1 MAFGNERPLLSFD
14 LDGVLAAPPLGRN
27 FTIQRRLDL
36 PPQAVAVGTT
46 PDPDPRLSLRDRLLI
61 QTYFRIRYQGREL
74 MPGARVAVAAAATR
88 YQVIVLTA
96 RNWRGRKATEAWLER
111 YGILEHVEQVVLNNT
126 ALTSA
131 RFKERVAQQLGVA
144 RHVEDDAMTAAL
156 VAQAGIEVDLIDWS
170 GNRGLAFPERVTRR
184 MDLAEL
190 ARSFTDER

>member
-36 PPQAVAVGTT
+36 HPQAVAVGTT
-46 PDPDPRLSLRDRLLI
+46 SDPDPRLSLRDRLLI
-61 QTYFRIRYQGREL
+61 QTYFRIRYRGREP
-74 MPGARVAVAAAATR
+74 MPGARVTVAAAATR
-88 YQVIVLTA
+88 YRVIVLTA
-96 RNWRGRKATEAWLER
+96 RDWRGRKATEAWLR
-111 YGILEHVEQVVLNNT
+111 RHGILEHVEQVVLNNT

-156 VAQAGIEVDLIDWS
+156 VAQAGIEVDLIDWP
-170 GNRGLAFPERVTRR
+170 GNRGLVFPERVTRR
-184 MDLAEL
+184 TDLAEL
-190 ARSFTDER
+190 TRSLTDER